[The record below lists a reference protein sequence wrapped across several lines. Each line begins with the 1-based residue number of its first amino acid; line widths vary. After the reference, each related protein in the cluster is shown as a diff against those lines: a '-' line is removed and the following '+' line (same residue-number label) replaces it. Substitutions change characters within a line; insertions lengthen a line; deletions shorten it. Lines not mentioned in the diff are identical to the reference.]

1 MCADVLTTTVQAK
14 KPDTP
19 EKDYG
24 YEEKDL
30 LEEDLLE
37 GHTYACL
44 REHRIHTCTYMYVL
58 YLMPEYIHMHVYLYY
73 MPACMHVC
81 MYLCISACIYN
92 ACMHACVFYAFML
105 ACMYDLGSY
114 SRQHQSRLPRPL
126 SNSTFIYEGGG
137 AGGGGFQKTSS
148 ISRCNYNRLL
158 V

>member
-1 MCADVLTTTVQAK
+1 MLGCMCADVLTTTVQAK

-30 LEEDLLE
+30 LEEDLLQ

-73 MPACMHVC
+73 MPACMHVFMHIC
-81 MYLCISACIYN
+81 MYIQCMYACMRVLCI
-92 ACMHACVFYAFML
+92 HACLYV
-105 ACMYDLGSY
+105 
-114 SRQHQSRLPRPL
+114 
-126 SNSTFIYEGGG
+126 
-137 AGGGGFQKTSS
+137 
-148 ISRCNYNRLL
+148 
-158 V
+158 